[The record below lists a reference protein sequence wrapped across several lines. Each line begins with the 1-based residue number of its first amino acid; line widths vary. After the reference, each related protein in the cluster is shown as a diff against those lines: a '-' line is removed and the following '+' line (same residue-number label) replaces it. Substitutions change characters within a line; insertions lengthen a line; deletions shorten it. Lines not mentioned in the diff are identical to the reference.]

1 MLIFGKNSATAILEG
16 HQKINKIYLSDN
28 FNDKNIISLIKKINF
43 SYEIKSIRE
52 MNNLAPGLNQGIII
66 DIDDYDYYDLDSL
79 IKQAKTPSFFVI
91 LDHIEDPHN
100 LGAII
105 RTCEAAGVDGIIIP
119 NKRSVQINSTVM
131 KVSSGA
137 LDNIKV
143 CLVSN
148 IVDTMKKLKEKGF
161 WMVGTKMEA
170 PKTYYEIDYDM
181 NVCLIIGN
189 EGAGISSLVEKE
201 CDYIVNI
208 PMIGKINSLNAS
220 VATGI
225 IVFEILKKQ
234 RK

>member
-1 MLIFGKNSATAILEG
+1 
-16 HQKINKIYLSDN
+16 
-28 FNDKNIISLIKKINF
+28 
-43 SYEIKSIRE
+43 
-52 MNNLAPGLNQGIII
+52 
-66 DIDDYDYYDLDSL
+66 
-79 IKQAKTPSFFVI
+79 
-91 LDHIEDPHN
+91 
-100 LGAII
+100 
-105 RTCEAAGVDGIIIP
+105 
-119 NKRSVQINSTVM
+119 
-131 KVSSGA
+131 
-137 LDNIKV
+137 
-143 CLVSN
+143 
-148 IVDTMKKLKEKGF
+148 
-161 WMVGTKMEA
+161 MVGTKMEA